1 MDRRG
6 FLARLTAA
14 ATAMVAAAQS
24 GGIVVA
30 DEAAKRQRVGELVR
44 DNVLKP
50 HRRLSDA
57 QQQLIELL
65 RECKP
70 IECGVSHY
78 IDGRPPKYS
87 ITYRQRAAAGIVE
100 ADEPLPYCNRTHQQ
114 ILDTGSPVSM
124 EVWMEAN
131 NLDVVFPY
139 AIPPREET
147 FRIEKPE
154 AYAKVEWY
162 LP

>member
-30 DEAAKRQRVGELVR
+30 APQKALPGV
-44 DNVLKP
+44 P
-50 HRRLSDA
+50 RRAGRGLSKE

-78 IDGRPPKYS
+78 ADGRPPKYS